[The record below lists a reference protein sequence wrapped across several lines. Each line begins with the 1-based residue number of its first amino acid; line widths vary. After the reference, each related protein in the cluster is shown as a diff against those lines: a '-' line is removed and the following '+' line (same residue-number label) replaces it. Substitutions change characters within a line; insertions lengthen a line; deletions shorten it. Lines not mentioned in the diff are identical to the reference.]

1 MSIPVPPQDLARVA
15 AGYGSATL
23 ITLPASGFA
32 KVLTVDPD
40 IAPEG
45 TITIANPS
53 KSTTANLA
61 ANSHATL
68 VWQPRERH
76 GWTLIVDGHAS
87 LTEEGKIVVVPKSGM
102 LHRPAAHA
110 DGPKPLIEP

>member
-40 IAPEG
+40 IAPDR
-45 TITIANPS
+45 
-53 KSTTANLA
+53 
-61 ANSHATL
+61 HHHH
-68 VWQPRERH
+68 RES
-76 GWTLIVDGHAS
+76 V
-87 LTEEGKIVVVPKSGM
+87 
-102 LHRPAAHA
+102 
-110 DGPKPLIEP
+110 